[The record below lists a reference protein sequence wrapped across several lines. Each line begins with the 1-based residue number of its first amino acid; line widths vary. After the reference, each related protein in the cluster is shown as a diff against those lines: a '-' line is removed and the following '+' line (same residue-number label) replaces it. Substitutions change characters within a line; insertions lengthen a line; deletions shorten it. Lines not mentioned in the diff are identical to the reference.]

1 MLSQISR
8 TEAVIMNTANISFP
22 VRASVSASF
31 ARSQRETTEGLEH
44 RMPRNPQYPNRAI
57 GSQNPSNHPM
67 KAVLQ
72 DYTTCIRGPTSPLHL
87 NINSHPEGVDVMNI
101 EKRQD
106 DDNTSLFS
114 EMEMASIKE
123 DPNYN
128 PALDPMLVPFVP
140 FVPPMEITIR
150 MNEPI
155 PQWLQHNASSIPPR
169 SVSRTAGAELIR
181 QTSCRSQT
189 EYRDISI
196 DKVQAASI
204 YGSEGR
210 SSYYTCPTVDLLSD
224 GSTQTM
230 MLRQGR
236 KGLVR
241 REITHMLG
249 KVRLFKRKDSTRP
262 GRPFRIQSTSGCLA

>member
-1 MLSQISR
+1 M
-8 TEAVIMNTANISFP
+8 TNTQNISFP

-31 ARSQRETTEGLEH
+31 ARSQRDLETIEGLEH
-44 RMPRNPQYPNRAI
+44 RMPRNSQHPNRAI
-57 GSQNPSNHPM
+57 GSQNQSHHPM
-67 KAVLQ
+67 KPPLQ
-72 DYTTCIRGPTSPLHL
+72 DYTTFIGSPTTPLHL
-87 NINSHPEGVDVMNI
+87 RISSHPEGVEIMNI

-114 EMEMASIKE
+114 ELEMASIKA

-128 PALDPMLVPFVP
+128 PATDPMLVPFVP
-140 FVPPMEITIR
+140 PMEINIR

-155 PQWLQHNASSIPPR
+155 PQWLQHDPSSIRPR

-189 EYRDISI
+189 ECRDISI
-196 DKVQAASI
+196 EKVLAASI

-210 SSYYTCPTVDLLSD
+210 SSYYTSPTADILSV
-224 GSTQTM
+224 GSTHTM
-230 MLRQGR
+230 MLGQGR

-249 KVRLFKRKDSTRP
+249 KVRLFKQKDSTRP
-262 GRPFRIQSTSGCLA
+262 RGPFRIQSTSGCLA